1 MSEEFINLR
10 EFDGFAASMRNDFR
24 SLSDQVVQIDTKIN
38 LLMQVR
44 GEEARIMGEITSN
57 IKAINDRLDHQ
68 EADFH
73 AIKTDIDNLWE
84 EHANIAKSKLGWLG
98 QLLALVVAAAVGA
111 LFSSRR

>member
-1 MSEEFINLR
+1 MADEFINLR

-44 GEEARIMGEITSN
+44 VEEARIMGEITSS

-68 EADFH
+68 EQDFH
-73 AIKTDIDNLWE
+73 TMKSEIDNLWE
-84 EHANIAKSKLGWLG
+84 EHASIAKSKLGWIG
-98 QLLALVVAAAVGA
+98 QLIAMAVAAAVGA
-111 LFSSRR
+111 IVARRN